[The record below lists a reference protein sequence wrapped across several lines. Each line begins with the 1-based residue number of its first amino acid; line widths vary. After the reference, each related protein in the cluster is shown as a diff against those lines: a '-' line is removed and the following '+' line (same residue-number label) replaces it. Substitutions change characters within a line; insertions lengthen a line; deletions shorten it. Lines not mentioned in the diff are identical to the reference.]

1 MWFNSND
8 LTKFKTICL
17 DDLNGYVLPHAGT
30 KFTGNIISH
39 TLRFKPNK
47 LFKHVIILFLPS
59 QNKENVATKLGN
71 FYHEYY
77 VPYMSIKHA
86 ITNFWG
92 IKRQIKFHS
101 YNVNKKF
108 KFKIPDFKNTL
119 YVISADFSH
128 NLSFQEAIQLENCA
142 AHSILH
148 NKLDLACNS
157 VIDDVRTFKEFNKI
171 FPKKYKTKSPNLTK
185 HEVKY
190 LNTNCYWQWI
200 GRTMSPGLQGVGYLS
215 FLLMQKKYPSKCN
228 PDGIFITAY
237 DQEMNA
243 RECLGKWFTKENPW
257 TCQKQTN
264 LKDDVIH
271 KARTT
276 SRLTGGTKLNI
287 PVTNYTIYLLYKDNE
302 NSFIRGWH
310 GILMNAFY
318 LPNVFLEHTF
328 DNGSWIQSYDNQWES
343 GNQFNL
349 KDTFNM
355 LSKKANISETSED
368 YSLYYCNELHC
379 SL

>member
-86 ITNFWG
+86 IANFWG

-101 YNVNKKF
+101 YNVNKKS

-148 NKLDLACNS
+148 NKSLILFL
-157 VIDDVRTFKEFNKI
+157 VI
-171 FPKKYKTKSPNLTK
+171 
-185 HEVKY
+185 
-190 LNTNCYWQWI
+190 
-200 GRTMSPGLQGVGYLS
+200 
-215 FLLMQKKYPSKCN
+215 LL
-228 PDGIFITAY
+228 
-237 DQEMNA
+237 
-243 RECLGKWFTKENPW
+243 
-257 TCQKQTN
+257 
-264 LKDDVIH
+264 
-271 KARTT
+271 
-276 SRLTGGTKLNI
+276 
-287 PVTNYTIYLLYKDNE
+287 
-302 NSFIRGWH
+302 
-310 GILMNAFY
+310 
-318 LPNVFLEHTF
+318 
-328 DNGSWIQSYDNQWES
+328 
-343 GNQFNL
+343 
-349 KDTFNM
+349 
-355 LSKKANISETSED
+355 
-368 YSLYYCNELHC
+368 
-379 SL
+379 